1 MLGKLSQH
9 FTCINVRVLEPLE
22 KQLVQYKASVKSK
35 SHEQRGVH
43 FDWRQQ
49 TLEQYQQAGDP
60 TSFHLIS
67 AVHVMYYLKN
77 PESSL
82 MYLYNHLT
90 PGGMMVLVINAGKFD
105 ICKHCRRHWYCVGKW
120 IASSLSKL
128 GICRR
133 VFFVLHVYLRVT

>member
-1 MLGKLSQH
+1 MVLDKLSQR
-9 FTCINVRVLEPLE
+9 FARISVRVVEPLE
-22 KQLVQYKASVKSK
+22 EQLVKYKGLVKSK
-35 SHEQRGVH
+35 ARELQGVH

-49 TLEQYQQAGDP
+49 TLEQYEKAGDQ
-60 TSFHLIS
+60 TTFHLMS
-67 AVHVMYYLKN
+67 AVHSVYYL
-77 PESSL
+77 EDLQSSL

-133 VFFVLHVYLRVT
+133 VFFVLHV